1 MPPICRQTWT
11 RFSLDRTQL
20 IFLSAFLLI
29 NVVLFSCAE
38 HTRPYPEG
46 PLISPTYQTAADGQ
60 RYWGVAINLASKGS
74 FSVPPLWD
82 SRSEYPLARSG
93 PLTPIAFSLPIRL
106 VGFDNAAALIVVFQ
120 CFFLYMM
127 AFSARSLAHPF
138 GVNPN
143 IVQGLMLF
151 NPNLIGLS
159 HLAQSDLLFAGIFT
173 LFLSYLTRVFSTLPN
188 TGRSIFLTIGLF
200 LGLLTL
206 IRDLGFAV
214 SLFFPIALFLTVAV
228 SQAPLKSLMRT
239 LGLGLLSGLLI
250 YILVITPWSI
260 RNHLVFGQLSPVVGQ
275 IDQLH
280 YNYLQLAHFKSSEL
294 TEPPDKYIVRQ
305 VNSVLRDR
313 HQEHCA
319 IHPDR
324 PILTG
329 CTREV
334 QKAYVISI
342 LSEPKLLLAK
352 AVIYAATG
360 TLTAGGSTRLIEYL
374 GLDRG
379 GNSRS
384 SMESFSSLSS
394 FRAYIFNWTRKD
406 GQTKVL
412 LVACFGFLL
421 VTRIAGLVGIIN
433 AFYQRPHSR
442 HHQLFHL
449 LMVSFFLGIY
459 AAVST
464 SRFRAPLEPI
474 LMLYAAIG
482 LECVVPNAVRRAK
495 NALRFLPSRSK

>member
-1 MPPICRQTWT
+1 
-11 RFSLDRTQL
+11 
-20 IFLSAFLLI
+20 LLI

-106 VGFDNAAALIVVFQ
+106 VGFDNAAALIVISQ
-120 CFFLYMM
+120 CFFLYIM

-143 IVQGLMLF
+143 IVQGLILF

-173 LFLSYLTRVFSTLPN
+173 LFLSCLTRVFSALPN
-188 TGRSIFLTIGLF
+188 TSRSLFLTIGLF

-206 IRDLGFAV
+206 IRDIGFAV

-260 RNHLVFGQLSPVVGQ
+260 RNHLVFGQLSPIVGQ

-294 TEPPDKYIVRQ
+294 TENPNKYIVRR
-305 VNSVLRDR
+305 VNSVLRQR

-319 IHPDR
+319 IPPDR
-324 PILTG
+324 PISTG

-352 AVIYAATG
+352 AVIYAATR

-421 VTRIAGLVGIIN
+421 VTRIAGLVGIVN

-482 LECVVPNAVRRAK
+482 LTCICRTAGTMAK
-495 NALRFLPSRSK
+495 KFE

>member
-93 PLTPIAFSLPIRL
+93 PLTPIVFSLPIRL
-106 VGFDNAAALIVVFQ
+106 VGFDKAAALIVIFQ
-120 CFFLYMM
+120 CFFLYIM

-138 GVNPN
+138 GVNPT
-143 IVQGLMLF
+143 IVQGLILF

-173 LFLSYLTRVFSTLPN
+173 LFLSYLTHVFSMLPN
-188 TGRSIFLTIGLF
+188 TSRSLFITIGLF

-206 IRDLGFAV
+206 IRDIGFAV
-214 SLFFPIALFLTVAV
+214 SLLFPIAFFLTVAV
-228 SQAPLKSLMRT
+228 SQAPLKSLMTR

-250 YILVITPWSI
+250 YIIVITPWSI
-260 RNHLVFGQLSPVVGQ
+260 RNHILFGQLSPVVGH

-280 YNYLQLAHFKSSEL
+280 FNYLQLAHFKSSEL
-294 TEPPDKYIVRQ
+294 TEPPNKYIVRQ

-313 HQEHCA
+313 HQEHCT
-319 IHPDR
+319 IHLDR
-324 PILTG
+324 PISSG
-329 CTREV
+329 CTRDV

-342 LSEPKLLLAK
+342 LSEPKFLLAK
-352 AVIYAATG
+352 AVIYAAAG

-374 GLDRG
+374 GLDRS

-384 SMESFSSLSS
+384 SMKSFFSLSS
-394 FRAYIFNWTRKD
+394 FKAYIFDWTRKD
-406 GQTKVL
+406 VQIKVL

-421 VTRIAGLVGIIN
+421 VTRIAGLVGIVN

-482 LECVVPNAVRRAK
+482 LECAIPNAVRRAK
-495 NALRFLPSRSK
+495 NALNFLSSRSK

>member
-228 SQAPLKSLMRT
+228 SQAPLKSLMRR

-482 LECVVPNAVRRAK
+482 FRVCGPQRR
-495 NALRFLPSRSK
+495 